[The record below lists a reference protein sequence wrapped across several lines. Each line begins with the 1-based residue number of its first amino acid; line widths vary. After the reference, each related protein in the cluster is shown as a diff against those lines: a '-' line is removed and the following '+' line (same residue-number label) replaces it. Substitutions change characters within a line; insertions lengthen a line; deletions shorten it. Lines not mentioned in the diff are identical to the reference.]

1 MHSLDVSAVGKT
13 YRGGATALEDVSF
26 NLKNGIV
33 GLVGPNGAGKSS
45 LMRILATVA
54 RPSAGTVHWDGI
66 DIVRTPRALRTM
78 LGYLP
83 QDAGV
88 YPHLDAR
95 EFLGYIAALK
105 GLDARRTRVQTDDL
119 IESLDL
125 APVARRPLGT
135 LSGGN
140 RQRVAIA
147 SALLG
152 DPQLLIVDEPTV
164 GLDPEQR
171 IRFRDLISALGRD
184 RIVLLSTHIV
194 SDLESS
200 ADRILVMARGR
211 IVADGTR
218 ADVVGAHASLEAA
231 YLAHIGK
238 VA

>member
-1 MHSLDVSAVGKT
+1 
-13 YRGGATALEDVSF
+13 
-26 NLKNGIV
+26 
-33 GLVGPNGAGKSS
+33 
-45 LMRILATVA
+45 
-54 RPSAGTVHWDGI
+54 
-66 DIVRTPRALRTM
+66 
-78 LGYLP
+78 
-83 QDAGV
+83 
-88 YPHLDAR
+88 
-95 EFLGYIAALK
+95 
-105 GLDARRTRVQTDDL
+105 
-119 IESLDL
+119 
-125 APVARRPLGT
+125 
-135 LSGGN
+135 
-140 RQRVAIA
+140 
-147 SALLG
+147 LLG

>member
-1 MHSLDVSAVGKT
+1 MHSLDVLDVRKT
-13 YRGGATALEDVSF
+13 YRGGATALLDVSF
-26 NLKNGIV
+26 NLNDGIV

-54 RPSAGTVHWDGI
+54 RPSAGSVHWDGV
-66 DIVRTPRALRTM
+66 DVVRNPRALRTM

-95 EFLGYIAALK
+95 EFLRYIAALK
-105 GLDARRTRVQTDDL
+105 GLDARRTREQANEL

-125 APVARRPLGT
+125 APVAKRPLGT

-171 IRFRDLISALGRD
+171 IRFRDLISTLGRD

-194 SDLESS
+194 SDLEST
-200 ADRILVMARGR
+200 ADRIIVMAAGH

-218 ADVVGAHASLEAA
+218 DAVVGAHASLEVA

-238 VA
+238 AG

>member
-1 MHSLDVSAVGKT
+1 MHSLEVATIRKT
-13 YRGGATALEDVSF
+13 YRGGATVLHDVSF
-26 NLKNGIV
+26 TLKDGVV

-54 RPSAGTVHWDGI
+54 RPSAGAVLWDGI
-66 DIVRTPRALRTM
+66 DVVAKPHALRKM

-83 QDAGV
+83 QDVGV

-95 EFLGYIAALK
+95 EFLRYIAALK
-105 GLDARRTRVQTDDL
+105 GLDARRTRKQTEEL

-125 APVARRPLGT
+125 APVAKRPLGA

-194 SDLESS
+194 SDLEST
-200 ADRILVMARGR
+200 ADRILVMAGGR

-218 ADVVGAHASLEAA
+218 NAVVGAHASLEAA
-231 YLAHIGK
+231 YLAHVGK
-238 VA
+238 AA

>member
-1 MHSLDVSAVGKT
+1 
-13 YRGGATALEDVSF
+13 
-26 NLKNGIV
+26 
-33 GLVGPNGAGKSS
+33 
-45 LMRILATVA
+45 MRASI
-54 RPSAGTVHWDGI
+54 RI
-66 DIVRTPRALRTM
+66 DA
-78 LGYLP
+78 
-83 QDAGV
+83 
-88 YPHLDAR
+88 H
-95 EFLGYIAALK
+95 EFLRYIAALK
-105 GLDARRTRVQTDDL
+105 GLDARRTRKQTDEL

-171 IRFRDLISALGRD
+171 IRFRELIAALGRD

-200 ADRILVMARGR
+200 ADRIVVMAGGR

-218 ADVVGAHASLEAA
+218 AEVVGAHASLESA
-231 YLAHIGK
+231 YLAHIGR
-238 VA
+238 AA

>member
-1 MHSLDVSAVGKT
+1 MHTFEIDGVTKAYRAMVALQPVSLTLHA
-13 YRGGATALEDVSF
+13 
-26 NLKNGIV
+26 GIV
-33 GLVGPNGAGKSS
+33 GLIGPNGAGKSS

-54 RPSAGTVHWDGI
+54 KPTSGTLRWDGT
-66 DIVRTPRALRTM
+66 DIVRNPTPLRRV

-95 EFLGYIAALK
+95 EYLTYIAALK
-105 GLDARRTRVQTDDL
+105 KLASRLARPQ
-119 IESLDL
+119 IETLLASLDL
-125 APVARRPLGT
+125 SAVAQRPLGT

-147 SALLG
+147 AALLG

-171 IRFRDLISALGRD
+171 IRFRELLVQLGRD

-194 SDLESS
+194 ADLETC
-200 ADRILVMARGR
+200 ADRIIILAGGR
-211 IVADGTR
+211 VVADGTR
-218 ADVVGAHASLEAA
+218 EHVVAGHRSLEAA
-231 YLAHIGK
+231 FLSYIRPA
-238 VA
+238 A

>member
-1 MHSLDVSAVGKT
+1 MHSLDVSSVSKT
-13 YRGGATALEDVSF
+13 YRGGATALHDISF
-26 NLKNGIV
+26 SMKNGVV

-54 RPSAGTVHWDGI
+54 RPSAGTVFWDGV
-66 DIVRTPRALRTM
+66 DAVRNPRALRGM

-88 YPHLDAR
+88 YLHLDAR
-95 EFLGYIAALK
+95 EFLHYIAALK
-105 GLDARRTRVQTDDL
+105 GLDARRTRKQTDEL

-171 IRFRDLISALGRD
+171 IRFRDLIAALGRD

-200 ADRILVMARGR
+200 ADRIVVMAGGR

-218 ADVVGAHASLEAA
+218 DGVVGAHGSLEAA
-231 YLAHIGK
+231 YVALIGR
-238 VA
+238 AA

>member
-1 MHSLDVSAVGKT
+1 MHSLDVLDVRKT
-13 YRGGATALEDVSF
+13 YRGGATALLDVSF
-26 NLKNGIV
+26 NLNDGIV

-54 RPSAGTVHWDGI
+54 RPSAGSVHWDGV
-66 DIVRTPRALRTM
+66 DVVRNPRALRTM

-95 EFLGYIAALK
+95 EFLRYIAALK
-105 GLDARRTRVQTDDL
+105 GLDARRTREQANEL

-125 APVARRPLGT
+125 APVAKRPLGT

-171 IRFRDLISALGRD
+171 IRFRDLISTLGRD

-194 SDLESS
+194 SDLEST
-200 ADRILVMARGR
+200 ADRIIVMAAGH

-218 ADVVGAHASLEAA
+218 DAVVGAHASLEAA

-238 VA
+238 AG

>member
-1 MHSLDVSAVGKT
+1 MHFLEVSAVRKT
-13 YRGGATALEDVSF
+13 YRGGATALRDISF
-26 NLKNGIV
+26 TLNDGVV

-54 RPSAGTVHWDGI
+54 RPSAGAVVWDGV
-66 DIVRTPRALRTM
+66 DVVRSPRALRTM

-95 EFLGYIAALK
+95 EFLSYIAALK
-105 GLDARRTRVQTDDL
+105 GLDPRRTRVQTDEL

-171 IRFRDLISALGRD
+171 IRFRDLIATLGRD

-194 SDLESS
+194 SDLEST
-200 ADRILVMARGR
+200 ADRILVMAGGR
-211 IVADGTR
+211 VVADGTR
-218 ADVVGAHASLEAA
+218 VDVVGAHGSLEAA
-231 YLAHIGK
+231 YLAHIGR
-238 VA
+238 AA

>member
-1 MHSLDVSAVGKT
+1 MHSLDVSAIRKT
-13 YRGGATALEDVSF
+13 YRGGATALHDVSF
-26 NLKNGIV
+26 NLTDGVV

-54 RPSAGTVHWDGI
+54 RPSAGTVLWDGV
-66 DIVRTPRALRTM
+66 DVVRNPRALRRM

-95 EFLGYIAALK
+95 EFLRYIAALK
-105 GLDARRTRVQTDDL
+105 GLDARRTRVQTDEL

-152 DPQLLIVDEPTV
+152 DPQVLIVDEPTV

-171 IRFRDLISALGRD
+171 IRFRDLIAALGRD

-194 SDLESS
+194 SDLEFS
-200 ADRILVMARGR
+200 ADRILVMAGGR

-218 ADVVGAHASLEAA
+218 ADVVGSHASLESA
-231 YLAHIGK
+231 YLAHIGR
-238 VA
+238 AA

>member
-1 MHSLDVSAVGKT
+1 MHSLEVAAVRKT
-13 YRGGATALEDVSF
+13 YRGGATALHDVSF
-26 NLKNGIV
+26 HLTDGVV

-45 LMRILATVA
+45 LMRIVATVA
-54 RPSAGTVHWDGI
+54 RPSSGTVRWDGI
-66 DIVRTPRALRTM
+66 DVVAKPHALRKM

-95 EFLGYIAALK
+95 EFLRYIAALK
-105 GLDARRTRVQTDDL
+105 GLDPRRTRAQTDEL

-171 IRFRDLISALGRD
+171 IRFRDLIAALGRD

-200 ADRILVMARGR
+200 ADRILVMAGGR

-218 ADVVGAHASLEAA
+218 ADVVGTHASLESA
-231 YLAHIGK
+231 YLAHIGR
-238 VA
+238 AA

>member
-1 MHSLDVSAVGKT
+1 MHSLDVIDVRKT
-13 YRGGATALEDVSF
+13 YRGGATALLDVSF
-26 NLKNGIV
+26 HLNDGIV

-54 RPSAGTVHWDGI
+54 RPSAGSVRWDGV
-66 DIVRTPRALRTM
+66 DVVRNPRALRTM

-95 EFLGYIAALK
+95 EFLRYIAALK
-105 GLDARRTRVQTDDL
+105 GLDARRTREQTNEL

-125 APVARRPLGT
+125 AAVAKRPLGT

-194 SDLESS
+194 SDLEST
-200 ADRILVMARGR
+200 ADRLIVMAGGR

-218 ADVVGAHASLEAA
+218 DAVVGAHASLEAA

-238 VA
+238 AA